1 MINETSGIRN
11 QTLMVNLSK
20 IRNFFDNLN
29 RDSGVSDFL
38 YVKDCLMFEH
48 GKFQRTVLQILGTPD
63 VIISIHS

>member
-1 MINETSGIRN
+1 MINESSGIRN

-38 YVKDCLMFEH
+38 YVKDCLMFE
-48 GKFQRTVLQILGTPD
+48 
-63 VIISIHS
+63 

>member
-38 YVKDCLMFEH
+38 YVKDCLMFEQ